1 VSASGLKAVVE
12 AAEDMTAVWNRETA
26 REREEEEEEEE
37 NDLKRS
43 FACMPAYM

>member
-1 VSASGLKAVVE
+1 LKAVVE
-12 AAEDMTAVWNRETA
+12 AASDMAAVWNRETA
-26 REREEEEEEEE
+26 REREEEEEE